1 MGRKKLNRTPEQ
13 LQEQKRARDKRYYE
27 RHKDKLNAKRL
38 EKYYRSKGEKKNE
51 TENLQRD
58 Q

>member
-1 MGRKKLNRTPEQ
+1 MGRKKLYRTPDE

-38 EKYYRSKGEKKNE
+38 EKYYRSKIEKKNE
-51 TENLQRD
+51 TKGLQRKK
-58 Q
+58 